1 MKIYS
6 LPTAIIAHICCILG
20 TYPTRD
26 VGSLLIL
33 SKTVHSEWIAS
44 DLLFLALRNQLI
56 SRPNF
61 NSQTTPSS
69 SSSSSSTSSSSS
81 PRRSRKTA
89 SSSPRR
95 KSKRLKISGPEL
107 LKSTILKLRRNA
119 ERAHDEICGIKY
131 EKGKRPKLTLNS
143 FRNILKKW
151 SPLDANYLRSTGTTI
166 LMEVTKLSN
175 KRSSP
180 SQVYKMT
187 QELIT
192 HWKVDTNK
200 SHPSSNLSPL
210 MIVAA
215 RGYTKVVGLLLENN
229 ADTKAIGKGTFFSS
243 VGSVNGKRIRHT
255 GTHTAEAWS
264 KAMQEMEQEAGA
276 NRLQIADLIK
286 CQRLLSVKG
295 IADVRLLASLS

>member
-33 SKTVHSEWIAS
+33 SKTIHSEWIAS

-89 SSSPRR
+89 SASPQR

-295 IADVRLLASLS
+295 IADVLYVY